1 MKGRPDLHQPKG
13 QVVIKNIN
21 LKKVKYKKGLTFKK
35 ASFDTNLKPL
45 KQK

>member
-1 MKGRPDLHQPKG
+1 MWKRGLIYTNLKGKLWLKTL
-13 QVVIKNIN
+13 I
-21 LKKVKYKKGLTFKK
+21 KKVKYKKGLTFKK